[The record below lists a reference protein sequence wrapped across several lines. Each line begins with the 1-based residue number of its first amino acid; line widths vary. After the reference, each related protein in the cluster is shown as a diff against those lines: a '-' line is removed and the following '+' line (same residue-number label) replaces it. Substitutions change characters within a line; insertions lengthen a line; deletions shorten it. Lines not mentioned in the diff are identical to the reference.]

1 MEKLA
6 YRDDIIVKHG
16 DQDYEAFSQ
25 YADGD
30 IVSQH
35 FTNIEAAEAWIDRHY
50 MYNKNCGEA
59 FQP

>member
-1 MEKLA
+1 MEKLV
-6 YRDDIIVKHG
+6 YMDDIIVKYG

-50 MYNKNCGEA
+50 AYNENCG
-59 FQP
+59 

>member
-1 MEKLA
+1 MEKLV
-6 YRDDIIVKHG
+6 YMDDIIVKHAP
-16 DQDYEAFSQ
+16 QDFEAFSQ

-35 FTNIEAAEAWIDRHY
+35 FTSIESAEAWIDRHY
-50 MYNKNCGEA
+50 TYNENCGEA